1 MTSEDFLEVLMT
13 FTFRRK
19 NIACFEQNE
28 ASWHQVLQEEG
39 ALMLQICHFHISDE
53 NENAGESEE
62 ALVAWWCD

>member
-1 MTSEDFLEVLMT
+1 MTSKDFLQVLRT
-13 FTFRRK
+13 FTFHTK
-19 NIACFEQNE
+19 NMACFEQNE

-62 ALVAWWCD
+62 VLVAWWCD

>member
-1 MTSEDFLEVLMT
+1 MTSEDFFEVLRT

-19 NIACFEQNE
+19 NMGCFEQNE
-28 ASWHQVLQEEG
+28 DSWHGVLQEEG

>member
-1 MTSEDFLEVLMT
+1 MTSEDFFQVLRT
-13 FTFRRK
+13 FTFHTK
-19 NIACFEQNE
+19 NMACFEQNE

-62 ALVAWWCD
+62 VLVAWWCD

>member
-1 MTSEDFLEVLMT
+1 M
-13 FTFRRK
+13 K
-19 NIACFEQNE
+19 NMACFEQNE

-62 ALVAWWCD
+62 VLVAWWCD